1 MAPSFTI
8 RPAAPDDWPRLWPV
22 VGPVIRAA
30 DTYAYDPA
38 ATEPEARAIWMA
50 PDKRVYL
57 AGTDAGAALGTY
69 YLRPN
74 QGGPGSHVCNAG
86 YMVAEAARG
95 QGLGEAMCRHSL
107 NEARSQGYR
116 AMQYNLVAATNA
128 GAVRLWH
135 RMGFATVGTLP
146 GAFRHPTEGFVDA
159 LVMFQ
164 TL

>member
-1 MAPSFTI
+1 
-8 RPAAPDDWPRLWPV
+8 
-22 VGPVIRAA
+22 
-30 DTYAYDPA
+30 
-38 ATEPEARAIWMA
+38 
-50 PDKRVYL
+50 
-57 AGTDAGAALGTY
+57 
-69 YLRPN
+69 
-74 QGGPGSHVCNAG
+74 
-86 YMVAEAARG
+86 MVAEAARG

-107 NEARSQGYR
+107 AEARSQGYR